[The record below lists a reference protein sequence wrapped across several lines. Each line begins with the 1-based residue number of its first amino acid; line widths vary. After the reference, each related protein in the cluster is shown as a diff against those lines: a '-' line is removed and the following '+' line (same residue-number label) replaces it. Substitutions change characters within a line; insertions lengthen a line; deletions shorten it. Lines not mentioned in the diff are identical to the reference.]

1 MFATSTLSPT
11 PVPVPFPYSPELP
24 SGFLTIDGYVV
35 AREEGETA
43 LRNGTAVLVGGL
55 LVVFFP
61 I

>member
-1 MFATSTLSPT
+1 MLVSATLSPA
-11 PVPVPFPYSPELP
+11 PLPFSYNSEQP

-35 AREEGETA
+35 GREEGEAA

-61 I
+61 S